1 MLWSRETTW
10 SVFVFSQ
17 RRFHFHTSQDHQTE
31 FSFPVPRPCVRLS
44 SSAET
49 PASLRRSA
57 LFLWPEKNNVWMGKP
72 KIPQRFIKK
81 MQLENGPNGND
92 RKWKRWTTTLQV
104 IVRMTWRRRG
114 EEKGGSMRMRRR
126 RRGSKGKISTMS
138 STNSRSPSVSWS
150 YLLFTLYFCS
160 ACKTESLPDGQVQT
174 LRCVFRSVQLLHGLE
189 HFAQCICSR
198 RTAGPLLFNQV
209 RFVVGLSPQ
218 LLKPWEHK
226 RKSRVL
232 FCAFAGVFCF
242 VVVQRGASVSQTWVC
257 AWRAYTNDRQYLLA
271 RPRTPS
277 WIPCPES

>member
-1 MLWSRETTW
+1 MFLCFHNADFTSTPLKIIRQ
-10 SVFVFSQ
+10 SFHFLFHGPVFVSPLLQKRLHLCEGQRSFSDLK
-17 RRFHFHTSQDHQTE
+17 RIMSQW
-31 FSFPVPRPCVRLS
+31 V
-44 SSAET
+44 
-49 PASLRRSA
+49 
-57 LFLWPEKNNVWMGKP
+57 
-72 KIPQRFIKK
+72 PQRFIKK

-160 ACKTESLPDGQVQT
+160 AYKTESLPDGQVQT

-189 HFAQCICSR
+189 HFAQRICSR